1 MRPVLTLT
9 DAPDPR
15 ASAVIEA
22 GLGRFNEEKAGYR
35 DWRPL
40 AVLVS
45 DGDTNEVIAGL
56 LARTS
61 LGLLFIDIFF
71 LPESLRGQGL
81 GSEIMRQAE
90 EEARRRGCCACVL
103 YTISFQ
109 APAFYERHGYR
120 VFGRIDCQPPGTSRI
135 FMTKQLGKTAT

>member
-9 DAPDPR
+9 DAPDLA

-40 AVLVS
+40 AVLVA
-45 DGDTNEVIAGL
+45 DTNEVIAGL
-56 LARTS
+56 LGRTS

-81 GSEIMRQAE
+81 GSDVMRQAE
-90 EEARRRGCCACVL
+90 EEAKRRGCCGSVL

-109 APAFYERHGYR
+109 APAFYERLGYR
-120 VFGRIDCQPPGTSRI
+120 VFGKIECQPPGPSRI
-135 FMTKQLGKTAT
+135 FMTKELV

>member
-9 DAPDPR
+9 DAPDPA

-45 DGDTNEVIAGL
+45 NADTNEVIAGL
-56 LARTS
+56 LGRTS

-71 LPESLRGQGL
+71 VPESLRGQGL
-81 GSEIMRQAE
+81 GSEVMRQAE
-90 EEARRRGCCACVL
+90 EEAKRRGCCGSVL

-109 APAFYERHGYR
+109 APAFYERQGYR
-120 VFGRIDCQPPGTSRI
+120 VFGKIECQPPGTSRI
-135 FMTKQLGKTAT
+135 FMTKELV

>member
-1 MRPVLTLT
+1 MKPVLTLT
-9 DAPDPR
+9 DAPDPT

-22 GLGRFNEEKAGYR
+22 GLAGFNKEKAGYW

-45 DGDTNEVIAGL
+45 DADTNEVIAGL
-56 LARTS
+56 LGRTS
-61 LGLLFIDIFF
+61 LGLLFIDTFF
-71 LPESLRGQGL
+71 LPEALRGQGL

-90 EEARRRGCCACVL
+90 DEARHRGCRGSVL

-120 VFGRIDCQPPGTSRI
+120 VFGTVDCQPSGTSRI
-135 FMTKQLGKTAT
+135 FMRKQLVG

>member
-9 DAPDPR
+9 DAPGPT

-22 GLGRFNEEKAGYR
+22 GFGRFNEEKAGYR

-45 DGDTNEVIAGL
+45 DADTNEVIAGL
-56 LARTS
+56 LGRTS

-81 GSEIMRQAE
+81 GSEVIRQAE
-90 EEARRRGCCACVL
+90 KEARRRGCCGCVL

-120 VFGRIDCQPPGTSRI
+120 VFGKIDCQPPGTSRI
-135 FMTKQLGKTAT
+135 FMTKQLVD

>member
-9 DAPDPR
+9 DAPDPT
-15 ASAVIEA
+15 AAAAIEA
-22 GLGRFNEEKAGYR
+22 GLGQFNEEKAGYK

-45 DGDTNEVIAGL
+45 DADTNEVIAGL
-56 LARTS
+56 LGRTS

-71 LPESLRGQGL
+71 LPESLRGKGL

-90 EEARRRGCCACVL
+90 EEAGRRGCSACVL

-120 VFGRIDCQPPGTSRI
+120 VFGRIGCQPPRNR
-135 FMTKQLGKTAT
+135 